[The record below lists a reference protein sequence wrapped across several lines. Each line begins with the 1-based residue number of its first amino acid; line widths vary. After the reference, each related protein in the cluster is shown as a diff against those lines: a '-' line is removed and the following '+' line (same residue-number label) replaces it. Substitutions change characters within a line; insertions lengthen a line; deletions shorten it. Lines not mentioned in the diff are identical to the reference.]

1 MGGEVGEETHK
12 KKMDFYD
19 VTHDTLGFFNTHDFG
34 VTHGASA
41 RWRVKGLN
49 LSPTQYHN
57 QRL

>member
-1 MGGEVGEETHK
+1 
-12 KKMDFYD
+12 MDFYD